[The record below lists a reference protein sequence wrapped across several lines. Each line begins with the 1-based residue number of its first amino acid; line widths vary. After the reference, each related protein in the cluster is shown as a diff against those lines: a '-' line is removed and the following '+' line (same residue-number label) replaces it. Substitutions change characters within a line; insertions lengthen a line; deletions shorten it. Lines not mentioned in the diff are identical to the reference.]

1 MTKHRDGC
9 RAAVKRRLEFPNDP
23 TPVEI
28 WGPIN
33 PKTGEH
39 MGGGRA
45 EQERDNSANQADVMK
60 VDLVMLPFGRG
71 KLIGN

>member
-33 PKTGEH
+33 PKTGLH

-45 EQERDNSANQADVMK
+45 EQERDNRIDHTDVMK
-60 VDLVMLPFGRG
+60 VDLLMLPFGRG